1 MGVAE
6 IKCYDNAQL
15 DANYQKKKFFLNI
28 IAWEFLHITILRGDI
43 QVALTLHGFTLHG
56 SHFTRFLEK

>member
-15 DANYQKKKFFLNI
+15 DANYQKKIFFLNI
-28 IAWEFLHITILRGDI
+28 IAWEYLHITILRGDI
-43 QVALTLHGFTLHG
+43 THLNWTA
-56 SHFTRFLEK
+56 

>member
-15 DANYQKKKFFLNI
+15 DANYQKKNFLNI
-28 IAWEFLHITILRGDI
+28 IAWEFLHITILKGDI
-43 QVALTLHGFTLHG
+43 THLNWTA
-56 SHFTRFLEK
+56 